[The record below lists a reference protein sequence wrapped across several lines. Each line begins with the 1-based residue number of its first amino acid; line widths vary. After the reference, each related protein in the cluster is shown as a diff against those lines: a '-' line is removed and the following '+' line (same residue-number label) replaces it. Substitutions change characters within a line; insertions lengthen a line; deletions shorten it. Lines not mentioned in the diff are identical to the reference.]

1 MNLIKRFA
9 FWPLLALIAMTIA
22 SAASNPV
29 HGSTAGQV
37 VGLTASVP
45 SRSSSTG
52 ADAVLAD
59 AERLGDSQ
67 C

>member
-29 HGSTAGQV
+29 NGSTAGQV

-45 SRSSSTG
+45 
-52 ADAVLAD
+52 LAFLID
-59 AERLGDSQ
+59 RRRRRAR
-67 C
+67 